1 MLKKNNSMKN
11 RNDNKDNSISNTLNR
26 GVSYDKDEKIINT
39 EETEYNDKTIENDTD
54 SDLSY
59 FEGDHKIPLR
69 SLIISYPFMQLT
81 FIFFFTMFFG
91 SIELS
96 SMKKFGLMNGHS
108 EDFLWYSALI
118 WKVSNIVCYTLWGG
132 LLDLIKFKKLYMI
145 ILSSEI
151 LISATCYF
159 ISSSKIGFLLYS
171 TISAAVNSANIAVAP
186 TSFVMIFGIE
196 KGALLFSISSLLHNT
211 FYILRP
217 LITNFAASKVYFL
230 MFYLI
235 ICLFSMLASIIL
247 CFFVEK
253 QYEYKK
259 YENKDIELEEIKE
272 NE

>member
-1 MLKKNNSMKN
+1 
-11 RNDNKDNSISNTLNR
+11 
-26 GVSYDKDEKIINT
+26 
-39 EETEYNDKTIENDTD
+39 
-54 SDLSY
+54 
-59 FEGDHKIPLR
+59 
-69 SLIISYPFMQLT
+69 MQLV
-81 FIFFFTMFFG
+81 I
-91 SIELS
+91 
-96 SMKKFGLMNGHS
+96 
-108 EDFLWYSALI
+108 
-118 WKVSNIVCYTLWGG
+118 
-132 LLDLIKFKKLYMI
+132 
-145 ILSSEI
+145 
-151 LISATCYF
+151 
-159 ISSSKIGFLLYS
+159 SKIGFLLYS

-259 YENKDIELEEIKE
+259 VEKKDIELEDIKE